1 MKDYKRKT
9 DDPSITGNL
18 EERPGNLKREIGL
31 WSATAIIV
39 GQMIGTGI
47 YMLPQGFAQLS
58 NPKAAFLGLF
68 ITGLGTVFLA
78 ISFGRLGKRNPVTG
92 SAIAY
97 TKEAFGD
104 LPAFIVGWSYW
115 CGCWIANGAIIVG
128 GLNYAGY
135 FLPVL
140 NEEPLYQILLSVVVI
155 WIYTAINYFGVKAAG
170 NLNLV
175 LTLAKLLPL
184 ALFIVIAIPHFEPAN
199 FNTVSSPELNG
210 FSSLSFAVAFALWSF
225 IGFEG
230 ASVNAGE
237 VKDAETV
244 KKATLIGTGFVI
256 VVYLVLIILASG
268 NMPQGELA
276 ASSSPFSDI
285 IQRATGGYWAGGL
298 ISLGVVVSAFGCIGA
313 WIMSGARVAYSLG
326 EQGLFPKKF
335 ARTHPK
341 YKTPDFSLILNG
353 ILMTAVMFL
362 SYFNTS
368 ASIYNFLVLLA
379 VMSFLVFYAFGA
391 AADLMLSIQY
401 DKPVRVFGFIKKGAV
416 SLIAFYYAVYTVFGA
431 GAEYVMYGFLL
442 ILIGLPFFIYV
453 KLNQA
458 SDTEDDTRNP
468 S

>member
-1 MKDYKRKT
+1 MKDQNSYK
-9 DDPSITGNL
+9 
-18 EERPGNLKREIGL
+18 ERGPLPDNPGTESAQLKREIGL

-58 NPKAAFLGLF
+58 NPKAAFIGLC
-68 ITGLGTVFLA
+68 ITGLGTIFLA
-78 ISFGRLGKRNPVTG
+78 ISFARLGERSPVTG

-128 GLNYAGY
+128 GISYAGY
-135 FLPVL
+135 FLPIL
-140 NEEPLYQILLSVVVI
+140 AEEPLSQIILSVIVI
-155 WIYTAINYFGVKAAG
+155 WIYTAINYLGVKTAG
-170 NLNLV
+170 NLNLI
-175 LTLAKLLPL
+175 LTLAKLVPL
-184 ALFIVIAIPHFEPAN
+184 VLFIAIAAFHINPEN
-199 FNTVSSPELNG
+199 YSTVSSPELSG
-210 FSSLSFAVAFALWSF
+210 FSSLPIAVAFALWSF

-237 VKDAETV
+237 VKDAATV
-244 KKATLIGTGFVI
+244 KKATLIGTVFVI
-256 VVYLVLIILASG
+256 LIYLVLIVLAAG
-268 NMPQGELA
+268 NMPQDKLA
-276 ASSSPFSDI
+276 ASASPFSDI
-285 IQRATGGYWAGGL
+285 IQQATGGYWAGGL

-335 ARTHPK
+335 ARIHPR
-341 YKTPDFSLILNG
+341 YRTPDFALVLNG
-353 ILMTAVMFL
+353 FLMTGVMFL

-368 ASIYNFLVLLA
+368 VSIYNFLVLLA

-391 AADLMLSIQY
+391 AADLMLSIQFS
-401 DKPVRVFGFIKKGAV
+401 KPVRVLGFIKKGAV
-416 SLIAFYYAVYTVFGA
+416 SLIAFYYSVYTVYGS

-453 KLNQA
+453 KLNRQ
-458 SDTEDDTRNP
+458 D
-468 S
+468 

>member
-1 MKDYKRKT
+1 MKDQNSYKKRGPLP
-9 DDPSITGNL
+9 DN
-18 EERPGNLKREIGL
+18 PGTESAQLKREIGL

-58 NPKAAFLGLF
+58 NPKAAFIGLC
-68 ITGLGTVFLA
+68 ITGLGTIFLA
-78 ISFGRLGKRNPVTG
+78 ISFARLGERSPVTG

-128 GLNYAGY
+128 GISYAGY
-135 FLPVL
+135 FLPIL
-140 NEEPLYQILLSVVVI
+140 AEEPLSQIILSVIVI
-155 WIYTAINYFGVKAAG
+155 WIYTAINYLGVKTAG
-170 NLNLV
+170 NLNLI
-175 LTLAKLLPL
+175 LTLAKLVPL
-184 ALFIVIAIPHFEPAN
+184 VLFIAIAAFHINPEN
-199 FNTVSSPELNG
+199 YSTVSSPELSG
-210 FSSLSFAVAFALWSF
+210 FSSLPIAVAFALWSF

-237 VKDAETV
+237 VKDAATV
-244 KKATLIGTGFVI
+244 KKATLIGTVFVI
-256 VVYLVLIILASG
+256 LIYLVLIVLAAG
-268 NMPQGELA
+268 NMPQDKLA
-276 ASSSPFSDI
+276 ASASPFSDI
-285 IQRATGGYWAGGL
+285 IQQATGGYWAGGL

-335 ARTHPK
+335 ARIHPR
-341 YKTPDFSLILNG
+341 YRTPDFALVLNG
-353 ILMTAVMFL
+353 FLMTGVMFL

-368 ASIYNFLVLLA
+368 VSIYNFLVLLA

-391 AADLMLSIQY
+391 AADLMLSIQFG
-401 DKPVRVFGFIKKGAV
+401 KPVRVLGFIKKGAV
-416 SLIAFYYAVYTVFGA
+416 SLIAFYYSVYTVYGS

-453 KLNQA
+453 KLNRQ
-458 SDTEDDTRNP
+458 DE
-468 S
+468 